1 MGQCAPSSVT
11 FIIYFNNN
19 KGLVGNDIEG
29 LAGKFCNDF
38 FPTPTDVGVCQT
50 QNFDIKKLMQFD
62 QQYEA
67 LFESER
73 RQEFSYSFKD
83 EALWGEIRFGILT
96 EPSAS
101 SLKELNS
108 LLYTQT
114 NPTKHNVDLRKIQLQ
129 IHQSNEIGW
138 FNRNAKVNA

>member
-1 MGQCAPSSVT
+1 MSSLYCKSLC
-11 FIIYFNNN
+11 FNN
-19 KGLVGNDIEG
+19 KGLVGDDIEE

-38 FPTPTDVGVCQT
+38 FPSPTDVGVCQT

-62 QQYEA
+62 QKYEA

-96 EPSAS
+96 EPSTS
-101 SLKELNS
+101 SLRELNS
-108 LLYTQT
+108 LLYTQS

-138 FNRNAKVNA
+138 FNRSAKVKA